1 MMPIIMKLRLD
12 TVWCCT
18 ARKIKITLR

>member
-1 MMPIIMKLRLD
+1 MPIIMKLRLD